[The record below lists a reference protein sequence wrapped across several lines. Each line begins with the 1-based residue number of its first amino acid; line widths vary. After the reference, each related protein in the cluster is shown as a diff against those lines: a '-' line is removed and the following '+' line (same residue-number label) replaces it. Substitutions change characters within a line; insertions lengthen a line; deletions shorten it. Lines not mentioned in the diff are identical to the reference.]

1 MKKLPILMLSLMTLP
16 AYAQSILS
24 TLNSHQDSLKT
35 PETNSAG
42 GSGSGGSSNS
52 STGPDV
58 KPSTETI
65 SSSSAKCEEADQ
77 TSLPLA
83 YVTSLIQQKNA
94 ALDITHDPRSGS
106 LTISSEN
113 MIGNCSSMLEWKLKQ
128 PEVMGKKSY
137 AVEVNIKQGQECAA
151 DGCSYKVTKVEN
163 GEFKA
168 HEVMKFKPTLKGFE
182 ECLQKSGV
190 VVAGKVVASA
200 IYPAPVKEKFS
211 GLDHSGPLLFLSHG
225 PSSPIVKAK
234 YGKFEHIVGC
244 DHYEAAHPQVK
255 SLLTLADAEK
265 ERLDAE
271 AAKLKEC
278 KVDEYGKLAD
288 FIEKYENYS
297 SELGDIRDRLI
308 LEAAKKSAL
317 AIAEGKYTEDD
328 LKVLADF
335 ERYMVNPK
343 VEHAKFLYDEM
354 IELEGDAKK
363 AKQEE
368 LKAVLAQIA
377 ALNVKPYFTGL
388 HTQKLIADGRFE
400 EAEKLNSFKLVLEN
414 HQRLGAKQDN
424 VVITPGVAAQRI
436 AAAKATFAQSIVREK
451 ERYEIRTGQSS
462 GKAQYNANLA
472 ARMRSNI
479 QVRTQN
485 YTAEIQLEYER
496 IQQPNGYCYKYWR
509 NAQKCIQET
518 AERIQELQALALHY
532 NKIDAERALEYD
544 ALAKDYGDLEAQGR
558 RYIAAQNGEEV
569 PADVPVVAEPQ
580 DTTVPGARPQDPQG
594 NQPGVYSFNFQGG
607 GQQQQ
612 PGQMPYQQQAQYTP
626 QQYQYPTSPY
636 QNQNNFQQ
644 QSPYGYQ
651 QQQQNPWMGQQAYG
665 MQGQMGMGYQQQQGS
680 YNFNYAGGGMQN
692 QMGYQQQQPYG
703 YQQQQSP
710 YGYQQQQGAGYW
722 NQPNQA
728 YGQYSVYGRTW

>member
-16 AYAQSILS
+16 VYAQSMLS

-35 PETNSAG
+35 PESNSTGTN
-42 GSGSGGSSNS
+42 GSGSSTNSN
-52 STGPDV
+52 TGPDV

-65 SSSSAKCEEADQ
+65 SSSSAKCEESDQ

-94 ALDITHDPRSGS
+94 SLDITHDPRSGS
-106 LTISSEN
+106 LTVSAED

-128 PEVMGKKSY
+128 PEILGKKSY
-137 AVEVNIKQGQECAA
+137 AVEVKIKEGQECAA

-190 VVAGKVVASA
+190 VVGGKVVASA

-211 GLDHSGPLLFLSHG
+211 GLDHSGQLLFLSHG

-244 DHYEAAHPQVK
+244 DHYELAHPQVK
-255 SLLTLADAEK
+255 NLLTLADSEK

-317 AIAEGKYTEDD
+317 AIAEGKYTDDD

-343 VEHAKFLYDEM
+343 VELAKALYDEAL
-354 IELEGDAKK
+354 ELEGDSKK

-368 LKAVLAQIA
+368 LKAVLAQIS
-377 ALNVKPYFTGL
+377 ALNQKPYFIAL
-388 HTQKLIADGRFE
+388 HTQKLIQDGRFE

-424 VVITPGVAAQRI
+424 VLITPGVAAQRV
-436 AAAKATFAQSIVREK
+436 AAGKAAFAATITSER

-462 GKAQYNANLA
+462 GKAQYYANLA
-472 ARMRSNI
+472 ARMRANI
-479 QVRTQN
+479 QLRTQN
-485 YTAEIQLEYER
+485 FTAEIQLEYQR
-496 IQQPNGYCYKYWR
+496 VQQPNGYCYKYWR

-518 AERIQELQALALHY
+518 AERIQELQALAQHY
-532 NKIDAERALEYD
+532 NKIDAERAVEYD
-544 ALAKDYGDLEAQGR
+544 AQSKDYADLEAQGR

-569 PADVPVVAEPQ
+569 PADVPVVAAPI
-580 DTTVPGARPQDPQG
+580 DTTVPTARPQDTQG
-594 NQPGVYSFNFQGG
+594 SQQGVYTFDFQGG
-607 GQQQQ
+607 QQGGQQGVPQYQQQAAMSPNGYQYPVNPYQQQNMFQQQQ
-612 PGQMPYQQQAQYTP
+612 PPWMQP
-626 QQYQYPTSPY
+626 
-636 QNQNNFQQ
+636 
-644 QSPYGYQ
+644 
-651 QQQQNPWMGQQAYG
+651 QQQNPWMGQQAYG
-665 MQGQMGMGYQQQQGS
+665 MQGQMGMGYQPQGAYNFS
-680 YNFNYAGGGMQN
+680 YNGGMQG
-692 QMGYQQQQPYG
+692 QMGYQQQPYG

-728 YGQYSVYGRTW
+728 YNQYSVYGRTW